1 VPHSSRVARV
11 WRTGPACGRE
21 VTVGDAPAV
30 EHLGSIRQ
38 TIRRCIG
45 EPATLMPE
53 VTDAM
58 VDAVLRVWP
67 SDWASLLARSSSWR
81 AGEAFYRLTILVR
94 ARAREYIEWRYGM
107 SRNVQTAIAILL
119 ERVVDEV
126 AMFWLE
132 SAEHRNAIRQAIN
145 AARKA

>member
-1 VPHSSRVARV
+1 MS
-11 WRTGPACGRE
+11 
-21 VTVGDAPAV
+21 DAPAV

-53 VTDAM
+53 VTDAI

-67 SDWASLLARSSSWR
+67 VDWASLLARSSSWR
-81 AGEAFYRLTILVR
+81 AGETFFRLTILVR
-94 ARAREYIEWRYGM
+94 ARAREFLEWRYGM

-132 SAEHRNAIRQAIN
+132 SAEHRQVIRQAIH

>member
-1 VPHSSRVARV
+1 M
-11 WRTGPACGRE
+11 
-21 VTVGDAPAV
+21 GDAPAV

-81 AGEAFYRLTILVR
+81 SGETFYRLTILVK

-126 AMFWLE
+126 TMFWLE
-132 SAEHRNAIRQAIN
+132 SPEHRQVIRQAIN

>member
-1 VPHSSRVARV
+1 M
-11 WRTGPACGRE
+11 
-21 VTVGDAPAV
+21 GDAPAV

-81 AGEAFYRLTILVR
+81 SGETFYRLTILVR

-132 SAEHRNAIRQAIN
+132 SPEHRQVIRQAIN

>member
-1 VPHSSRVARV
+1 
-11 WRTGPACGRE
+11 
-21 VTVGDAPAV
+21 
-30 EHLGSIRQ
+30 
-38 TIRRCIG
+38 
-45 EPATLMPE
+45 
-53 VTDAM
+53 M

-81 AGEAFYRLTILVR
+81 SGETFYRLTILVR

-132 SAEHRNAIRQAIN
+132 SPEHRQVLRQAIH
-145 AARKA
+145 AAKKT